1 VKLDRR
7 RIHRYAAIA
16 STMTAASALDV
27 GAVVIANEQTAGLG
41 RHGHTWHSAAG
52 SGLYVS
58 VVLKPTPVLTLA
70 LGLAAQSAITE
81 ATGIVCDLRWPNDLM
96 LGRLKTGGILV
107 QLTDGKAIS
116 GIGINVNH
124 ESFPPELAAVATSL
138 LLYSGKRFW
147 RDTIFD
153 SLLNAIEAFTEESPA
168 DILRLFA
175 HASSYVSGRRVTVEL
190 PEGAIT
196 GTTAGLT
203 ADGFLRVRQDD
214 GTDTIVIAGG
224 VRAAGS

>member
-1 VKLDRR
+1 VKLDRS

-41 RHGHTWHSAAG
+41 RHGHTWHSEAG

-58 VVLKPTPVLTLA
+58 AVLKPTPLLTMA

-81 ATGIVCDLRWPNDLM
+81 ATGIACDLRWPNDLM
-96 LGRLKTGGILV
+96 LGNLKTGGILV
-107 QLTDGKAIS
+107 QLSDGKAIS

-124 ESFPPELAAVATSL
+124 ESFPPELASQATSL

-147 RDTIFD
+147 RDAIFD
-153 SLLNAIEAFTEESPA
+153 ALLNAIEAFTEESPA

-175 HASSYVSGRRVTVEL
+175 HGSSYISGRRVTVEL

-203 ADGFLRVRQDD
+203 DDGFLRVRQDD